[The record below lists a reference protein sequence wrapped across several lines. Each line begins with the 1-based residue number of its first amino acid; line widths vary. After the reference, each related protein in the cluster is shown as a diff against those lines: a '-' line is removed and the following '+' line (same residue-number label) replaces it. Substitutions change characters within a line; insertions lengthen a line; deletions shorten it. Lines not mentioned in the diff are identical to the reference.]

1 MFFLSAYDHNAQ
13 RIQHRE
19 YEFNIP
25 KTIISFLFKQ
35 SIESSLS
42 KEERPQSYTLLSM
55 LG

>member
-1 MFFLSAYDHNAQ
+1 MLFCSAYGHNGQ

-19 YEFNIP
+19 HEFNIP

-42 KEERPQSYTLLSM
+42 KEERQQSYTLLSI